1 MEDPDQD
8 DVDDPRGPR
17 RRDWR
22 RDPRSRWQDGG
33 MDDER
38 LARVEVKLDQL
49 TESME
54 RVEEKMDTRD
64 AEIEA
69 LVQKN
74 REQLEPIHTGVQIAK
89 YGIPIL
95 VGLLAAFATLVGP
108 LPFFG

>member
-1 MEDPDQD
+1 
-8 DVDDPRGPR
+8 
-17 RRDWR
+17 
-22 RDPRSRWQDGG
+22 

-38 LARVEVKLDQL
+38 LARVEVKIDQL
-49 TESME
+49 AESVE

-69 LVQKN
+69 MVHAN
-74 REQLEPIHTGVQIAK
+74 REQLEPIHTGVQIMK

>member
-1 MEDPDQD
+1 
-8 DVDDPRGPR
+8 
-17 RRDWR
+17 
-22 RDPRSRWQDGG
+22 

-49 TESME
+49 TESVE

-74 REQLEPIHTGVQIAK
+74 REQLEPIHTGVQIMK

>member
-1 MEDPDQD
+1 
-8 DVDDPRGPR
+8 
-17 RRDWR
+17 
-22 RDPRSRWQDGG
+22 

-38 LARVEVKLDQL
+38 LARVEVKIDQL
-49 TESME
+49 AESVD

-69 LVQKN
+69 MVHRN
-74 REQLEPIHTGVQIAK
+74 REQLEPIHTGVQIMK

>member
-1 MEDPDQD
+1 
-8 DVDDPRGPR
+8 
-17 RRDWR
+17 
-22 RDPRSRWQDGG
+22 

-49 TESME
+49 TESVE

-74 REQLEPIHTGVQIAK
+74 REQLEPIHTGVQIMK

-95 VGLLAAFATLVGP
+95 VGLLAAFATLVSP

>member
-1 MEDPDQD
+1 
-8 DVDDPRGPR
+8 
-17 RRDWR
+17 
-22 RDPRSRWQDGG
+22 

-49 TESME
+49 AESVE

-69 LVQKN
+69 LVHKN
-74 REQLEPIHTGVQIAK
+74 REQLEPIHTGVQIMK

-95 VGLLAAFATLVGP
+95 VALLAVAATLVGP